1 MELTKEMKSISKIV
15 LPLLFAIPAV
25 SAVALPDLLT
35 VYAKG
40 SVRENQGWKLYP
52 CHESTFGGQ
61 RNAFGDAFGDNLHQ
75 ITPLLRAQFPDY
87 FSFPSLKVNDNLTIH
102 FSDPENKYVVV
113 EAGKKMVEV
122 GVEDKTVDGKKA
134 VTPKQ

>member
-1 MELTKEMKSISKIV
+1 MKRLSKFALPV
-15 LPLLFAIPAV
+15 LLAIPAV
-25 SAVALPDLLT
+25 SAFALPDLVT
-35 VYAKG
+35 IYEKDPFARIK
-40 SVRENQGWKLYP
+40 NP
-52 CHESTFGGQ
+52 DCTICHEAPHGGS

-75 ITPLLRAQFPDY
+75 ITPLLRTQFPDY
-87 FSFPSLKVNDNLTIH
+87 FSFPNLKVNDNLTIH

-113 EAGKKMVEV
+113 EAGGKKVEV